1 MIAAS
6 LIWETVMPSN
16 DLPFGTSQQLQV
28 RVATAAQHAELMQVL
43 DDRLIATADVPGL
56 VLVL

>member
-1 MIAAS
+1 
-6 LIWETVMPSN
+6 MPSN

-28 RVATAAQHAELMQVL
+28 KVATAAQHAELMQVL
-43 DDRLIATADVPGL
+43 DDRLIATADLPGL